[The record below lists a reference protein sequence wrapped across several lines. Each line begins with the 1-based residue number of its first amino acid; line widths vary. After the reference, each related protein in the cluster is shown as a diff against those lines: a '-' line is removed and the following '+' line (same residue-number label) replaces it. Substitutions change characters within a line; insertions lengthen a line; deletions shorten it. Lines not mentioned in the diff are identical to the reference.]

1 MAYCLRLENKM
12 KIRLDESTNAF
23 MIADPLAVLEENEV
37 HIAFSTGFKDQ
48 KTGMDLHMLHDIDV
62 LVARSPAHLP
72 SDIRKVRAV
81 YKLELQLYRDVV
93 VFPSKGSVALASLLS
108 GGDYD
113 GDKAWICW
121 DPDIVGPFENA
132 DVPDHPKIEF
142 YGIEKDNTKI
152 ADLSPHQD
160 YNSRFLRH
168 AFDFN
173 LQMNMLGICSQYH
186 EAYCYKF
193 RAINNAHAMSI
204 GMLLGNLVDSA
215 KGGFKF
221 DEAKWAAFKRMN
233 KLPMSLPKPA
243 YKDKKNQK
251 PTTHL
256 IDHLVFVTAKNT
268 RVNVLKKFT
277 EQFKEAI
284 SWDDDLIQIRNEAF
298 EEAKNNKEL
307 AEVLANF
314 EKGIRAINTY
324 WKEHVGRES
333 DDNDTRPTTR
343 PDAPSFR
350 TMVERCREG
359 FIELS
364 PELNAPPTS
373 DRIAS
378 WQSDHSAGR
387 FSHWDHL
394 KASVAFYLYSSTTFI
409 WHVAGTELGEIK
421 AMARGRGTY
430 RIVVGEVFEA
440 FKLDPKIV
448 DAAMRRMLG
457 VGSGG
462 NSEVEDDFDEF
473 GDFDVM

>member
-1 MAYCLRLENKM
+1 M
-12 KIRLDESTNAF
+12 KIRLDGSTNAF

-37 HIAFSTGFKDQ
+37 HVAFSTAFKDH
-48 KTGMDLHMLHDIDV
+48 KTGLDKTMLHDIDV

-81 YKLELQLYRDVV
+81 FKPDLCLYTDVV

-152 ADLSPHQD
+152 GDLSPHPD
-160 YNSRFLRH
+160 YTSRFLRH
-168 AFDFN
+168 AFEFN

-193 RAINNAHAMSI
+193 RAINNAQAMSI

-221 DEAKWAAFKRMN
+221 DEAKWAAFKRKN
-233 KLPMSLPKPA
+233 KLPMILPKPA
-243 YKDKKNQK
+243 YKDKNNQK
-251 PTTHL
+251 PTIHL
-256 IDHLVFVTAKNT
+256 IDHLVFVTAKHT
-268 RVNVLKKFT
+268 RENVLRKFS
-277 EQFKEAI
+277 EQFKDVVRP
-284 SWDDDLIQIRNEAF
+284 DDDLSRVRNEAL
-298 EEAKNNKEL
+298 EEAKNNKDL
-307 AEVLANF
+307 AEVLANL
-314 EKGIRAINTY
+314 EKGIRTINTY
-324 WKEHVGRES
+324 WKEHVQIDP

-350 TMVERCREG
+350 TVVERCRED
-359 FIELS
+359 FIQLS
-364 PELNAPPTS
+364 PELSAPPTS

-387 FSHWDHL
+387 SSHWDHV
-394 KASVAFYLYSSTTFI
+394 KASVAFHRYSPKAFI
-409 WHVAGTELGEIK
+409 WHVAGIELGEIK
-421 AMARGRGTY
+421 AMTRGRGTY
-430 RIVVGEVFEA
+430 RVVVGEIFES

-448 DAAMRRMLG
+448 DVAMRGMLE

-462 NSEVEDDFDEF
+462 NSEVEDDFEEF
-473 GDFDVM
+473 GDFGVM